1 MVIHAL
7 QHLSCARR
15 MRGRSRLLD
24 LGALWHVAC
33 LDAIDMGPG
42 VVVLLVVRL
51 DDYGFYSRVR
61 FVRTRLGTIHESWF
75 SDVAV
80 EVSTVSI
87 ASKTSFRC
95 APFPRFVGEKR
106 GCRVRWLRLSEYTIF
121 CLCALVGGH
130 PFGRFLGFLERLR
143 CAFERRFLLK
153 AHAYFD

>member
-1 MVIHAL
+1 MVIHAF

-15 MRGRSRLLD
+15 MRGRSWLLH

-51 DDYGFYSRVR
+51 DDYGFYSRLR

-75 SDVAV
+75 TDVAV

-95 APFPRFVGEKR
+95 APFPRFVGGKR
-106 GCRVRWLRLSEYTIF
+106 DCPVRWLRLSEYTIF
-121 CLCALVGGH
+121 L
-130 PFGRFLGFLERLR
+130 PFRPCGRSSFWMLLGLP
-143 CAFERRFLLK
+143 
-153 AHAYFD
+153 